1 MLRYALQTLRARKGG
16 FIGAFLAL
24 FCAAALVTACG
35 ILLETGLRGTIG
47 TERYA
52 GAPVIVG
59 GDQNVHQVTVKD
71 KGDGKT
77 KSKEKAKP
85 LGERVWLPADTANT
99 LGSLPAVR
107 AALPEITFPA
117 YAVTT
122 KGQIVPGV
130 DGKPSYGH
138 AWTSAPLTPFTLAEG
153 AAPAAANEV
162 VVDRE
167 LARRA
172 GIETGTELT
181 VQATG
186 TPRAYRVTGIAAP
199 AGGNLEQQTSLFFSD
214 GEAERLSGRTNQVAV
229 VGVLPKPGVS
239 TAELAA
245 QVKKALT
252 GTTAQVVTGGGTFQV
267 VTGGERGPV
276 EFLDAA
282 KARIKLVSMGGA
294 IGGTSLL
301 VAVLVVVG
309 TFALSIQQRYREL
322 ALLRA
327 IAATPRQV
335 RQLIGREAL
344 IVGFFAGV
352 LGSLAG
358 LPIAYWLHGRFVGF
372 KTIPET
378 LEVTFSVFPF
388 FAAIGAAL
396 LGAWAA
402 ARISA
407 RRAAR
412 IRPAEALSEAAMEQ
426 RTLTWGRLGAGA
438 AFLVGGVVLLAVLGS
453 LRSEPASTPVT
464 FLSVVVLSVA
474 VSLLGPLIARIAV
487 GALGVPL
494 RASRVAGHLATA
506 NARANTKRVAAAVTP
521 LALLIGMAC
530 TVFFVQ
536 TTMGAAAT
544 AQAQAGNKA
553 DWVVGSA
560 GPGVPGDAAQRLR
573 TVPGVTAVT
582 EVVRT
587 SVRVGLE
594 KYPAQGVSTEGLT
607 RTWDPGVTGGSLD
620 GFGPQSVAL
629 SEVAADSLGKK
640 PGDKLKLTLGDGTET
655 ELDVAA
661 VYERGLGFG
670 DLTMSHALVSRHVD
684 NPLASSLLVKTA
696 GDGGAGRAELR
707 QALIGLPGVAVLD
720 RDQVADLQAE
730 AQQSNAEV
738 NYVAMGLIIAFTAI
752 AVVNT
757 LAMSVSDR
765 TREFALL
772 QLVGT
777 TRRQVM
783 RMLRIEAAQVVLISA
798 VLGTGIAFAVLTAF
812 SIGMTGSASPS
823 IDPWMY
829 LGVLGF
835 AAALTASATL
845 IPGRLAL
852 AGRPAD
858 VIGSRQ

>member
-1 MLRYALQTLRARKGG
+1 MLRYAVQTLRARKGG

-59 GDQNVHQVTVKD
+59 GDQNVHQVTVTD
-71 KGDGKT
+71 KGDGKGKT
-77 KSKEKAKP
+77 KEKAKP

-99 LGSLPAVR
+99 LGSLPGVR
-107 AALPEITFPA
+107 AALPEISFPA
-117 YAVTT
+117 YAVTP

-138 AWTSAPLTPFTLAEG
+138 AWTSAPLTPFTLADG
-153 AAPAAANEV
+153 AAPAGPDEV

-167 LARRA
+167 LARRT
-172 GIETGTELT
+172 GIKTGAQLT

-186 TPRAYRVTGIAAP
+186 TPRTYRVTGIAAP
-199 AGGNLEQQTSLFFSD
+199 AGGDLKQQTSLFFSD
-214 GEAERLSGRTNQVAV
+214 GEAERLSGRSGQVAA

-245 QVKKALT
+245 QVKKALA
-252 GTTAQVVTGGGTFQV
+252 GTTAQV

-301 VAVLVVVG
+301 VAILVVVG

-327 IAATPRQV
+327 IAATPRQI

-352 LGSLAG
+352 LGSIAG

-372 KTIPET
+372 KAIPET

-426 RTLTWGRLGAGA
+426 RTLTWGRFGAGA
-438 AFLVGGVVLLAVLGS
+438 GFLVGGVVLLAVLGS

-487 GALGVPL
+487 GALGLPL

-560 GPGVPGDAAQRLR
+560 GPGVPGQAAERLR
-573 TVPGVTAVT
+573 KVPGVTAVT

-594 KYPAQGVSTEGLT
+594 KYPAQGVSTEGLS

-629 SEVAADSLGKK
+629 SEVAADNLGKK

-670 DLTMSHALVSRHVD
+670 DLTMAHALVSKHVD

-696 GDGGAGRAELR
+696 GDGAAGRAGL
-707 QALIGLPGVAVLD
+707 QKALGGLPGVGVLD

-730 AQQSNAEV
+730 VQQSNAEV

-783 RMLRIEAAQVVLISA
+783 RMLRIEAAQVVLIA
-798 VLGTGIAFAVLTAF
+798 ALLGTGIAFAVLTAF
-812 SIGMTGSASPS
+812 SVGMTGSASPAV
-823 IDPWMY
+823 DPWMY

-835 AAALTASATL
+835 AAALTALATL
-845 IPGRLAL
+845 VPGRLAL
-852 AGRPAD
+852 SGRPAD

>member
-52 GAPVIVG
+52 GAPVIVS
-59 GDQNVHQVTVKD
+59 GDQNVHQVTTKE
-71 KGDGKT
+71 KKKGKT
-77 KSKEKAKP
+77 KTKEKAKP
-85 LGERVWLPADTANT
+85 LGERVWIPADTA
-99 LGSLPAVR
+99 GKV
-107 AALPEITFPA
+107 AALPGVKAAVPEVNFPA
-117 YAVTT
+117 YAVTP
-122 KGQIVPGV
+122 KGQVVPGV

-138 AWTSAPLTPFTLAEG
+138 AWTSAALTPFALAEG
-153 AAPAAANEV
+153 SAPVGADEV

-167 LARRA
+167 LSGRA
-172 GIETGTELT
+172 GIKPGSELT
-181 VQATG
+181 VQSTG
-186 TPRAYRVTGIAAP
+186 APRTYRVTGIAAP
-199 AGGNLEQQTSLFFSD
+199 VGADLKQQTSLFFSD
-214 GEAERLSGRTNQVAV
+214 AEAERLSGREGEVAA

-239 TAELAA
+239 ADDLAV
-245 QVKKALT
+245 QVKKALE
-252 GTTAQVVTGGGTFQV
+252 GTTAQVA
-267 VTGGERGPV
+267 TGGERGPV

-301 VAVLVVVG
+301 VAILVVVG

-327 IAATPRQV
+327 IAATPKQV

-344 IVGFFAGV
+344 IVGLLAGV
-352 LGSLAG
+352 LGSVTG
-358 LPIAYWLHGRFVGF
+358 LPIAYWLHGKFVGF
-372 KTIPET
+372 KAIPDT
-378 LEVTFSVFPF
+378 LEVTFGVFPF

-407 RRAAR
+407 RRTAR

-426 RTLTWGRLGAGA
+426 RNFAWGRLGAGA
-438 AFLVGGVVLLAVLGS
+438 AFLAGGIVLLAVLAA
-453 LRSEPASTPVT
+453 LRTEPASTPVT
-464 FLSVVVLSVA
+464 FLSVVVLAVA

-487 GALGVPL
+487 AVLGVPL
-494 RASRVAGHLATA
+494 RASRVGGYLATA
-506 NARANTKRVAAAVTP
+506 NARANTKRLSAAITP

-544 AQAQAGNKA
+544 AQAKAGNKA

-560 GPGVPGDAAQRLR
+560 GPGVPAQAADSLR
-573 TVPGVTAVT
+573 RVPGVTAVT

-607 RTWDPGVTGGSLD
+607 STWDPGVTGGSLD
-620 GFGPQSVAL
+620 GFGEKSVAL

-640 PGDKLKLTLGDGTET
+640 PGDTLKLTLGDGTQT
-655 ELDVAA
+655 ELTVAA

-670 DLTMSHALVSRHVD
+670 DLTMAHGLVSQHVD

-696 GDGGAGRAELR
+696 GDGRAGRGELQR
-707 QALIGLPGVAVLD
+707 ALGGLPGIGVLD
-720 RDQVADLQAE
+720 RGQVEDLQAE
-730 AQQSNAEV
+730 VQQSNAEV

-783 RMLRIEAAQVVLISA
+783 GMLRIESVMVVLISA
-798 VLGTGIAFAVLTAF
+798 VLGSGIAFAVLTAF

-823 IDPWMY
+823 VDPLMY

-835 AAALTASATL
+835 AALLAVLATVV
-845 IPGRLAL
+845 PGRVAVS
-852 AGRPAD
+852 GRPAD